1 MIIKERFNK
10 VVFIEA
16 DITDKDGIRNELIKS
31 KIIKYNK
38 ISDKIERIIN
48 FVNNKIF
55 DKIFDIMI
63 RGMEEEDKEYN
74 LEVRR

>member
-16 DITDKDGIRNELIKS
+16 YITNKDGIRNELIKS